1 MGYAGG
7 RAFAS
12 LSNLGLALKMSGAD
26 HSALSEVPD
35 VKPLRYEPD
44 DPLSKSYLLLPDA
57 MLSDPESS
65 RSWVARSAGGVK
77 PTTRKAAEE
86 TSGGQM
92 MSRICFVE
100 LPASDLGA
108 ARSFY
113 ADAFGLAFTDFGPS
127 YSCTLTGDVD
137 IGLQADASEATSAPL
152 AVIAV
157 DDLEASLEAV
167 GKAGGVITK
176 PIFAF
181 PGGRRFHF
189 RDPSGNE
196 LAALKAD

>member
-1 MGYAGG
+1 VDSAQRG
-7 RAFAS
+7 R
-12 LSNLGLALKMSGAD
+12 
-26 HSALSEVPD
+26 
-35 VKPLRYEPD
+35 
-44 DPLSKSYLLLPDA
+44 
-57 MLSDPESS
+57 PETD
-65 RSWVARSAGGVK
+65 GQE
-77 PTTRKAAEE
+77 AAQE
-86 TSGGQM
+86 TCGGQM
-92 MSRICFVE
+92 MSRITFVE
-100 LPASDLGA
+100 LPASDLSST
-108 ARSFY
+108 RSFY

-137 IGLQADASEATSAPL
+137 IGLQGDAGEATSAPL

-157 DDLEASLEAV
+157 DDLEASFEAV

-176 PIFAF
+176 KIFAF

>member
-1 MGYAGG
+1 
-7 RAFAS
+7 
-12 LSNLGLALKMSGAD
+12 
-26 HSALSEVPD
+26 
-35 VKPLRYEPD
+35 
-44 DPLSKSYLLLPDA
+44 
-57 MLSDPESS
+57 
-65 RSWVARSAGGVK
+65 
-77 PTTRKAAEE
+77 
-86 TSGGQM
+86 M

-100 LPASDLGA
+100 LPTSNLAST
-108 ARSFY
+108 RSFY
-113 ADAFGLAFTDFGPS
+113 TDAFGHAFTDFGPS

-137 IGLQADASEATSAPL
+137 IGLQADTSAPL
-152 AVIAV
+152 VVIAV

-176 PIFAF
+176 SIFAF

>member
-1 MGYAGG
+1 
-7 RAFAS
+7 
-12 LSNLGLALKMSGAD
+12 
-26 HSALSEVPD
+26 
-35 VKPLRYEPD
+35 
-44 DPLSKSYLLLPDA
+44 
-57 MLSDPESS
+57 
-65 RSWVARSAGGVK
+65 
-77 PTTRKAAEE
+77 
-86 TSGGQM
+86 M

-100 LPASDLGA
+100 LPASKLDLT
-108 ARSFY
+108 RSFY
-113 ADAFGLAFTDFGPS
+113 TEAFDLAFTDFGPS
-127 YSCTLTGDVD
+127 YACTLTGDVD

-196 LAALKAD
+196 LAALKGD